1 MSGQAVNGT
10 LHLVQR
16 PGQPGREE
24 ALPFGSLQE
33 LLDLCRQHA
42 RGGAFV
48 RVEIRGETGGE
59 PHRLVLDFGQFSAW
73 RR

>member
-1 MSGQAVNGT
+1 MSGT

-16 PGQPGREE
+16 PGSPVREE
-24 ALPFGSLQE
+24 ALPFASLQE
-33 LLDLCRQHA
+33 RPDLCRQH
-42 RGGAFV
+42 RGTGAFV

-73 RR
+73 NG